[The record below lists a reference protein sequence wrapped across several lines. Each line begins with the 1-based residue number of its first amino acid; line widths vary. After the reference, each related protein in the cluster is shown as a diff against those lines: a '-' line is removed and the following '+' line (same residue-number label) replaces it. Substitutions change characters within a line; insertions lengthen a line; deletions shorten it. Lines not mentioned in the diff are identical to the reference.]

1 MVLPHERLRLRGTLR
16 EPAHPF
22 LEPSQLVLDAGFP
35 IESFLDLMMQRAA
48 GKGNAGLG
56 HVGNARVL
64 LPHHGSGVRRGET
77 RHDTHEGGLAASVGA
92 HQRHPRALGD
102 SKVHAVKEASLSE
115 EHGDAG
121 KADEGHG
128 SYLVWLKKI
137 TTGDIPG
144 WVTARFETLSASSE
158 VKRIPPEAAL

>member
-1 MVLPHERLRLRGTLR
+1 MSFSRTT
-16 EPAHPF
+16 EPV
-22 LEPSQLVLDAGFP
+22 S
-35 IESFLDLMMQRAA
+35 
-48 GKGNAGLG
+48 G
-56 HVGNARVL
+56 H
-64 LPHHGSGVRRGET
+64 GET

-102 SKVHAVKEASLSE
+102 SEVHAVKEASLSE

-144 WVTARFETLSASSE
+144 VGHRKVRDAVS
-158 VKRIPPEAAL
+158 VKRSETNPARSGLVEEAHRIPAGDGSADRRTAGEAALPAASPP